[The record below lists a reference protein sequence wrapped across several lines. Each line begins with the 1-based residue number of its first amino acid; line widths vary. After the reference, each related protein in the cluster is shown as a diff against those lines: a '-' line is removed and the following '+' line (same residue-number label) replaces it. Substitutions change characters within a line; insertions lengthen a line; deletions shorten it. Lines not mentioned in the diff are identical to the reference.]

1 MCVSLE
7 LYVCRAQ
14 GWQLETGSVGRVVK
28 VRLKAGQ
35 QLDSRL
41 WMWRWMLLESL
52 GFKYRSAWEGR
63 AGYKNRWL
71 CGRDGLF
78 VSY

>member
-28 VRLKAGQ
+28 VRLKAGPTA
-35 QLDSRL
+35 RL
-41 WMWRWMLLESL
+41 EVVDVEMDVAGIPGLQIPVRV
-52 GFKYRSAWEGR
+52 GR
-63 AGYKNRWL
+63 KSWI
-71 CGRDGLF
+71 
-78 VSY
+78 